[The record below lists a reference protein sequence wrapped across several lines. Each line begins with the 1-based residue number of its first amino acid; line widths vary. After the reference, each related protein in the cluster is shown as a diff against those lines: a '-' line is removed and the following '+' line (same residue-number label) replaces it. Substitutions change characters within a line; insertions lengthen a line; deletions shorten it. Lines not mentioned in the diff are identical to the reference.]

1 MTDAAPM
8 IDHTGIGIADV
19 GHSAYE
25 AALGPLGILRVTQK
39 PENKGNDG
47 IGYGVDYPSAS
58 P

>member
-1 MTDAAPM
+1 M
-8 IDHTGIGIADV
+8 IDHTGIGMADV